1 MLSSMLPDA
10 IMFISCF
17 DPSLDLCFMP
27 LVVLLFFC
35 VGRWSALHPMLDA
48 GASSVLLFLQ
58 AYMCSDAQM
67 LHLFMIHA

>member
-1 MLSSMLPDA
+1 MLF
-10 IMFISCF
+10 IMFPSAMLCMFSF
-17 DPSLDLCFMP
+17 DPSSDPCFVL

-35 VGRWSALHPMLDA
+35 VGRWRALRPTLDA

-58 AYMCSDAQM
+58 AYMCSNAQM